1 MKTPSGTFAL
11 KLVILTAGVTA
22 SIVLV
27 SACQKSAILVT
38 DKPVLILMKEPGVKV
53 RASGDVEKAFD
64 ALIEKHGK
72 KVCNVDDYDEKQQK
86 KWHRPL
92 KVTGAVR
99 SEAAGNPA
107 PADPVHLL
115 QKVAFDTLDDATDFL
130 SKIK

>member
-11 KLVILTAGVTA
+11 KLLILTAGVTA

-27 SACQKSAILVT
+27 SACQKSAILVA
-38 DKPVLILMKEPGVKV
+38 DKPVLIHMKKPGVKV
-53 RASGDVEKAFD
+53 RASEDVKKEFD
-64 ALIEKHGK
+64 KLIESHGK
-72 KVCNVDDYDEKQQK
+72 DVCNVDYYDETQQR

-99 SEAAGNPA
+99 SEAAGKPT